1 MATGFATT
9 LNSAFLPT
17 PALGLGT
24 PNLFTYNVA
33 PGGTG
38 ASFAPTGAT
47 NSAASNWSLW
57 TVNAN
62 TIIPAGPEGYTGTG
76 GLTGTVVFGGN
87 VLITGNLNNAGLTGN
102 YINYTKLVMAG
113 TGIGPGVGV
122 TGAVGDKIILQ
133 YGSTGSTGIGYPV
146 SLGNSGTTLYQ
157 SVPAGGNIVAYIGG
171 TGVMNI
177 NTQSVSIGLGALGGF
192 IGATGPTGTV
202 AIGLYTAAGTQSVT
216 IGVSGGY
223 TGATSAVAIGWGA
236 GLTGGTGS
244 VAIGTSAGAA
254 GANSVAIGA
263 SAGAVQQASGAV
275 ALGWGASQTGQGVNA
290 VSLGSFAGQTNQAAN
305 AVAMGANA
313 GAFAQGTAAVAFGQ
327 LAGQTNQG
335 AYAVAL
341 GAQAGSALQVTG
353 TVAVGYQ
360 AGAYQGAGS
369 IAIGYQASYTGV
381 TGVNGV
387 TGSITIGYQAG
398 YIGGN
403 PYGIAIGPQAG
414 YFNQGTSAIAIG
426 YQAAGHTGI
435 TGYTGTTFAAG
446 YTGGQGT
453 SSIAIGAQAGY
464 QNDGN
469 VQLYTAAY
477 TPTLF
482 GVTGATGTFGPYTG
496 QTGTNGVGLSANG
509 RTIVVPVV
517 GTPNYYLSTN
527 SGASF
532 SIVSVGGIVIASN
545 QGFSA
550 CFMSYG
556 VTNSSAIFTSMY
568 TNGLYAYW
576 TPNVTLSPTTLSLIT
591 IAGTTGVTNGTLSA
605 AVTNDMTYTLIT
617 IGNSLLVSTTG
628 IYWSYNS
635 APATTAPTFALLGV
649 TQFLSGASSWCQTAL
664 SSGTSTSTFY
674 TAILTYS
681 NVSAGTS
688 ASGQSVLYWLKWA
701 NGTTVSN
708 LSAGWDGV
716 NALVTGLPVFL
727 NTTVYWSAAAISAD
741 SKYILAGASNGSI
754 YLSSNGNT
762 TTSLIY
768 QNITFTL
775 ISSSVLSIPGTP
787 ITAGGLWA
795 GMSSSGQY
803 MCLGTT
809 FSFLAVS
816 YNYGVGWSVLPV
828 YGMLYGA
835 RPVMSANGNVIVYA
849 TSNTSITGSYFTPMV
864 IYTLTVG
871 SAANTIA
878 IGTGAGFLNQGGN
891 AIAIGAGSGQY
902 SQGTGAIAIGANA
915 GQSNQSANAI
925 AIGTNAGAQNDALIS
940 VSGYNG
946 VSYGANFS
954 TPTGVGVSQNG
965 QYITAISYSG
975 SGTTVSVSTTGGLMT
990 AATTQPAITG
1000 TLVLMSANGVYQ
1012 LTLPHTTNTTY
1023 YYSANG
1029 TAGASITFTSIL
1041 NNITGGIQGSVYWGT
1056 CGAMSSTGQ
1065 YIIVGNSWSTTSTPP
1080 TNYLYYSVNGGALS
1094 TPASIIFTVISTIGG
1109 SPTNGLPLATTSTYW
1124 SMASMS
1130 SDARYIIIPY
1140 SNASGLTTGIAT
1152 THNLYYSTN
1161 GGASSTAAT
1170 ITFTALVG
1178 VAAGLPSAP
1187 TNNGYY
1193 WFRGSA
1199 MSSSGQYILVIVG
1212 PSQNANAIGG
1222 VAYLSI
1228 NGGALSTPATLVF
1241 NSVTFP
1247 NNLSSYFFISCAMSN
1262 SGQYMMVTGYLNVY
1276 FYVSYN
1282 YGSSWV
1288 LFTLPSSSFSYIANV
1303 MSGDGTKMV
1312 FSAGSGSNIFV
1323 YTLVANANPNNNNS
1337 NTVAIGNQAGS
1348 INQGIYSIAVGA
1360 YAGSIY
1366 QGAGYASATFS
1377 GSIAIGPNA
1386 GQYTQGIG
1394 AIAIGIAAGQT
1405 AQPAGSFY
1413 IPPSGTSIRN
1423 FSSGGGT
1430 NYQILLSTATG
1441 EVYYTTTK
1449 TFVIDH
1455 PTDPARYLVHACLE
1469 GPEAGVYYR
1478 GAGISARAAGSDAFN
1493 GVSDNIL
1500 ETRLDAFDE
1509 VSDNILET
1517 RCELPDYVRA
1527 LATDF
1532 TILVQA
1538 VGGAPRTYS
1547 VSPIVDGAFTVYGPP
1562 GKFEWR
1568 VIGKRA
1574 DVNVEPLRDE
1584 IVVNGDGPYTYAVPP
1599 ACPRS
1604 VCM

>member
-17 PALGLGT
+17 PALGLST
-24 PNLFTYNVA
+24 PGLFTYNVA

-47 NSAASNWSLW
+47 NSNASNWSLW

-62 TIIPAGPEGYTGTG
+62 TIVPAGPQGYTGTD

-87 VLITGNLNNAGLTGN
+87 VLITGNINNAGATGN
-102 YINYTKLVMAG
+102 YINYTQLVMAG

-122 TGAVGDKIILQ
+122 TGAVGDKMILQ
-133 YGSTGSTGIGYPV
+133 YGSASTFPV

-157 SVPAGGNIVAYIGG
+157 SVPAGGNVVAYIGG
-171 TGVMNI
+171 TGAMNI

-192 IGATGPTGTV
+192 VGATGPTGAV
-202 AIGLYTAAGTQSVT
+202 SIGLYTAAGTQSVT
-216 IGVSGGY
+216 IGVSGG
-223 TGATSAVAIGWGA
+223 TTTTSAVAIGWRA

-254 GANSVAIGA
+254 GANSVAVGA

-290 VSLGSFAGQTNQAAN
+290 VSLGSFAGRTNQAAN

-327 LAGQTNQG
+327 TAGQTSQG

-341 GAQAGSALQVTG
+341 GNQAGSALQVTG

-369 IAIGYQASYTGV
+369 ISIGYQASYTGV
-381 TGVNGV
+381 TGVTGM
-387 TGSITIGYQAG
+387 TGSIAIGYQAG

-414 YFNQGTSAIAIG
+414 YFNQGSAAIAIG
-426 YQAAGHTGI
+426 YQAAGHTGL
-435 TGYTGTTFAAG
+435 TGYTGTTFTLG
-446 YTGGQGT
+446 YTGGQGPN
-453 SSIAIGAQAGY
+453 SIAIGAQAGY
-464 QNDGN
+464 QNDSN
-469 VQLYTAAY
+469 VQLYSAAY
-477 TPTLF
+477 TPNLF
-482 GVTGATGTFGPYTG
+482 GVTGSTGAFGPYTG

-532 SIVSVGGIVIASN
+532 SLVSVGGIVVASN

-556 VTNSSAIFTSMY
+556 VSNSSAIFTSMF

-617 IGNSLLVSTTG
+617 IGNSLLVSTVG
-628 IYWSYNS
+628 VYWSYNS
-635 APATTAPTFALLGV
+635 APSTTAPTFALLGG
-649 TQFLSGASSWCQTAL
+649 TQFLAGASSWCQTAL
-664 SSGTSTSTFY
+664 SSGTFTSTFY

-688 ASGQSVLYWLKWA
+688 ASGQSALYWMTWV
-701 NGTTVSN
+701 NGTTTSS
-708 LSAGWDGV
+708 SATGWSGV
-716 NALVTGLPVFL
+716 NTLVGGLPVFL
-727 NTTVYWSAAAISAD
+727 NTTIYWSAVAISAG
-741 SKYILAGASNGSI
+741 SQYILAGASNGSI
-754 YLSSNGNT
+754 YLSSSGNT
-762 TTSLIY
+762 QTY
-768 QNITFTL
+768 QNITFTQ
-775 ISSSVLSIPGTP
+775 ISTSVLSIPGTP
-787 ITAGGLWA
+787 IAAGGLWA

-809 FSFLAVS
+809 ASFLAVS
-816 YNYGVGWSVLPV
+816 YNYGVAWSVLPV

-864 IYTLTVG
+864 IYTLTTG

-878 IGTGAGFLNQGGN
+878 IGTSAGFLNQGGN

-915 GQSNQSANAI
+915 GQSNQPANAI
-925 AIGTNAGAQNDALIS
+925 AIGTNAGADN
-940 VSGYNG
+940 SGVG
-946 VSYGANFS
+946 YGAPVAYATGLGNV
-954 TPTGVGVSQNG
+954 PTGVGVSQNG
-965 QYITAISYSG
+965 QYITAVAR
-975 SGTTVSVSTTGGLMT
+975 GTNNVSVSTTGGPMT
-990 AATTQPAITG
+990 ITTTASSATGQ
-1000 TLVLMSANGVYQ
+1000 LVLMSANGVYQ
-1012 LTLPHTTNTTY
+1012 LILPYYINNTY

-1029 TAGASITFTSIL
+1029 TEGVAITFTIIPTNL
-1041 NNITGGIQGSVYWGT
+1041 TGGIQGSVYFGT
-1056 CGAMSSTGQ
+1056 CGAMSSSGQ
-1065 YIIVGNSWSTTSTPP
+1065 YIIVGNSYGSSGGP
-1080 TNYLYYSVNGGALS
+1080 TNYLYYSTNGGSVSLPIFS
-1094 TPASIIFTVISTIGG
+1094 LLGGGISGIPAAAQA
-1109 SPTNGLPLATTSTYW
+1109 NYW

-1130 SDARYIIIPY
+1130 SDARYIIIPFC
-1140 SNASGLTTGIAT
+1140 NASGGPYAT

-1161 GGASSTAAT
+1161 GGALSTTST
-1170 ITFTALVG
+1170 ITFTALLNYTSN
-1178 VAAGLPSAP
+1178 GLPQTP
-1187 TNNGYY
+1187 TNDNIY

-1212 PSQNANAIGG
+1212 PNQNGSAYGG
-1222 VAYLSI
+1222 VAYLST
-1228 NGGALSTPATLVF
+1228 NGGPYSIPATIIF

-1247 NNLSSYFFISCAMSN
+1247 SNSSSYHFTSCSMSN
-1262 SGQYMMVTGYLNVY
+1262 SGQFMMASGNTSLY
-1276 FYVSYN
+1276 FYVSYT

-1288 LFTLPSSSFSYIANV
+1288 LFTLPSSAYSFIVNV

-1312 FSAGSGSNIFV
+1312 FSANSGTNILV
-1323 YTLVANANPNNNNS
+1323 YTLV
-1337 NTVAIGNQAGS
+1337 NTIATTVNTIAIGNQAGS

-1366 QGAGYASATFS
+1366 QGAGYISATFS
-1377 GSIAIGPNA
+1377 GAIAIGPNA

-1394 AIAIGIAAGQT
+1394 AIAIGVAAGQT
-1405 AQPAGSFY
+1405 SQPSGSFY
-1413 IPPSGTSIRN
+1413 IPPSSTSIRA
-1423 FSSGGGT
+1423 FATAGGT
-1430 NYQILLSTATG
+1430 NYQILQSTATG

-1478 GAGISARAAGSDAFN
+1478 SLAGISARTAAFD
-1493 GVSDNIL
+1493 GVSEDI
-1500 ETRLDAFDE
+1500 
-1509 VSDNILET
+1509 VET

-1538 VGGAPRTYS
+1538 IGGAPRTYS

-1562 GKFEWR
+1562 GEFEWR

-1574 DVNVEPLRDE
+1574 DVDVEPLRDE
-1584 IVVNGDGPYTYAVPP
+1584 IVVQGDGPYTWGSRAPT